1 MKILH
6 SYIHKVLVLS
16 LILCS
21 TAAADHYARNTG
33 IDIQHYTF
41 KLTLSDSTD
50 LINGEAEI
58 EIKSLKNGISK
69 FCLDLSGLDSSS
81 KKGMKVSRVEQGGKV
96 LTFHQLSDQ
105 LEIETASPSIKDE
118 LKNFVVTYS
127 GVPADGLII
136 SKNKYGDRTF
146 FGDNWPNRAHCWL
159 PVIDHPYDKATC
171 DFIITAPA
179 EYKII
184 ANGILVEQ
192 KNIGNS
198 FCITHWKENVP
209 IPTKVMVIGAAKFA
223 VQSLQDSGSVPVESW
238 VYPQDSV
245 KGFYDLSP
253 AKDIVKLF
261 SVIIGIF
268 PYEKLAN
275 VESKTIYGGMENAS
289 AIFYAENEISGTR
302 KSLVTVAHEIA
313 HQWFGDAVTEGDWSH
328 IWLSEGFATYFQNI
342 FIEHQFGKDSL
353 LKALELER
361 KQIIRYNQVNPD
373 AAVVDNSTTNLTDLL
388 NVNSYQKGG
397 WILRMLQHTLG
408 DTIFRKGI
416 RLYYN
421 TYLNRNALTKDFESV
436 MEKASGRN
444 LKWFFNEWLYKPGLP
459 RISGKWN
466 YDKKSKQLIVK
477 LEQTQGKYKIFNM
490 PIDLGIYFNNG
501 ENAEIKKVETN
512 AAVNVFKFQLKQK
525 PARVTPDPGKWLLMD
540 SDFRED

>member
-1 MKILH
+1 MKFLH
-6 SYIHKVLVLS
+6 SYIYKALVFS
-16 LILCS
+16 LILYS

-58 EIKSLKNGISK
+58 EIKFLKNGLSK

-81 KKGMKVSRVEQGGKV
+81 NKGMEVTNVKQNGKV
-96 LTFHQLSDQ
+96 LTFHQLRDQ
-105 LEIETASPSIKDE
+105 LEIESASPSTNGEVQSFI
-118 LKNFVVTYS
+118 VTYH

-136 SKNKYGDRTF
+136 SKNKYGERTF

-159 PVIDHPYDKATC
+159 PTIDHPYDKATC

-179 EYKII
+179 KYKII
-184 ANGILVEQ
+184 SNGSLVEER
-192 KNIGNS
+192 NLGDN

-223 VQSLQDSGSVPVESW
+223 VQRLQDSGSIPVESW

-253 AKDIVKLF
+253 AKDIIKLF
-261 SVIIGIF
+261 SSLIGVF

-289 AIFYAENEISGTR
+289 AIFYAEEEISGNR
-302 KSLVTVAHEIA
+302 KSLVTIAHEIA

-328 IWLSEGFATYFQNI
+328 IWLSEGFATYFQNV

-353 LKALELER
+353 FKSLKLER
-361 KQIIRYNQVNPD
+361 KQIIQYNQISP
-373 AAVVDNSTTNLTDLL
+373 AAVVDTSTTNLTGLL
-388 NVNSYQKGG
+388 NANSYQKGG
-397 WILRMLQHTLG
+397 WVLRMLQHTLG
-408 DTIFRKGI
+408 DTIFWKGI
-416 RLYYN
+416 KLYYN
-421 TYLNRNALTKDFESV
+421 TYMNRNALTEDFESV
-436 MEKASGRN
+436 MKKVSGRD

-459 RISGKWN
+459 CIVGRWN
-466 YDKKSKQLIVK
+466 YNSKSKQLIVK
-477 LEQTQGKYKIFNM
+477 LKQTQGKDRIFRM

-501 ENAEIKKVETN
+501 EKSEIKKVNIT
-512 AAVNVFKFQLKQK
+512 ASANVFKFQLKHK
-525 PARVTPDPGKWLLMD
+525 PERVTTDPGVWLLMN
-540 SDFRED
+540 SDFREK